1 MVSFLVFCFFVD
13 CWFCL
18 FFRLF
23 WLQFFIFNFSV
34 GLFFFI
40 FSLFFFLVLFFFFF
54 FFVFSRFSFS
64 NLFLLNNFWYL
75 VFVTFKSLIYSY
87 IVLSLLSVVS
97 RKFEKSFS
105 GSRSSFSIC
114 SSLVFTIFAFLFMLR
129 IQSKNSLLDISFH
142 RRQTQ

>member
-40 FSLFFFLVLFFFFF
+40 FSLFFFFAIIFFLF
-54 FFVFSRFSFS
+54 FFVFYRFSFITF
-64 NLFLLNNFWYL
+64 LFLNNFWYL

-87 IVLSLLSVVS
+87 IVSSLLSVVS

>member
-40 FSLFFFLVLFFFFF
+40 FSLFFFCYYF
-54 FFVFSRFSFS
+54 FSF
-64 NLFLLNNFWYL
+64 F
-75 VFVTFKSLIYSY
+75 FVTFKSLIYSY